1 MDDFSLRLSASKE
14 HACDG
19 DLVAFRFLR
28 RRFLQSVACG
38 AGVLLCRPFSHLALS
53 QEASSNRLIVRQE
66 DPYNAEP
73 ALNDLVQDWI
83 TPVDRFFVRS
93 HAAVPNVDRATFR
106 LRVEGLVEKPIE
118 LSLKELGEKFRSKET
133 VATLTCAGNRRSEF
147 KGGKIPGVAWEAA
160 AIGNA
165 LWQGVLL
172 AQVLKAAGIKEN
184 AKHIWFE
191 GADSISQKGETFHF
205 GGSIPL
211 ERVMGKAGKDGDV
224 MLATSMNGQQLTA
237 AHGAPL
243 RAVVPG
249 YIGARSVKWLNRIV
263 VSDRSSSN
271 HFVAHAYKVVSED
284 TIAAHESVDPIY
296 QYVLN
301 SAGVALDN
309 SNGKHL
315 LRGYA
320 LPSGGHEVRIKQVEF
335 SLDKGE
341 TWKTAT
347 LESPAADFCW
357 QLWSAEVPRRSD
369 VKYVLVRAEDT
380 SGAKQPREMA
390 FNLKGYQ
397 YNAWHPVKL

>member
-1 MDDFSLRLSASKE
+1 MYDFSLGLWASKE

-19 DLVAFRFLR
+19 DYEAFRFPR
-28 RRFLQSVACG
+28 RRFLQSIGCG
-38 AGVLLCRPFSHLALS
+38 AGVLLSRPFLHSAFP
-53 QEASSNRLIVRQE
+53 QEAQSIRLITRQD

-73 ALNDLVQDWI
+73 LLKALVQDWI

-93 HAAVPNVDRATFR
+93 HAAVPKIDLSTYR
-106 LRVEGLVEKPIE
+106 LRIEGLVKKPSVF
-118 LSLKELGEKFRSKET
+118 SLQELGETFRSKET

-165 LWQGVLL
+165 RWQGVSLTE
-172 AQVLKAAGIKEN
+172 VLKAAGIKEN

-191 GADSISQKGETFHF
+191 GADSISQKGETFQF
-205 GGSIPL
+205 GGSIPI
-211 ERVMGKAGKDGDV
+211 ERVTRNANNDGDV
-224 MLATSMNGQQLTA
+224 LLATSMNGQQLTA

-263 VSDRSSSN
+263 VSDRPSSN

-284 TIAAHESVDPIY
+284 TIAAHEAVDPIY

-301 SAGVALDN
+301 SAGIALDK
-309 SNGKHL
+309 SNGKHV

-320 LPSGGHEVRIKQVEF
+320 LPSGEHGVRIKQVEF
-335 SLDKGE
+335 SLDDGK
-341 TWKTAT
+341 TWQVAK

-357 QLWSAEVPRRSD
+357 QLWSAEVPVRSD
-369 VKYVLVRAEDT
+369 VKHVLVRAEDT
-380 SGAKQPREMA
+380 SGAKQSREMPLNA
-390 FNLKGYQ
+390 KGYQ